1 MLLWVNRLGVRIP
14 TPRGPLNPVED
25 VSFIL
30 ERGETLGL
38 VGESGCGKTVLC
50 RALLGLLPTA
60 ATLSKDAEIIFDGQ
74 ALNLLPDRTLNRIRG
89 REIAMIFQDPM
100 TALNPVMSVGR
111 QIAEPLV
118 HHFGMPRDESMAK
131 AIRLMASVGIP
142 NPDHRARQ
150 YPHQLSGGLR
160 QRAAIAMALACEPKL
175 LIADEPTTAL
185 DATIQA
191 DILDLLN
198 DLQGE
203 KHMAMIL
210 VTHDLGMAAG
220 RTRNIAV
227 MYAGKIV
234 ETATTGELLANMR
247 MPYTRALFDAI
258 PRLENPTH
266 TVLNTIDGQPP
277 NLIDP
282 PTGCRFAPRCWRAS
296 AKCRVEAP
304 LLLPDD
310 PAAHRTACWH
320 PLA

>member
-1 MLLWVNRLGVRIP
+1 MLLRVNRLGVRLP
-14 TPRGPLNPVED
+14 TPRGPLSPVDD

-30 ERGETLGL
+30 EKGETLGL

-50 RALLGLLPTA
+50 RALLGLLPSA
-60 ATLSKDAEIIFDGQ
+60 ATLSNDAEIIFDGQ
-74 ALNLLPDRTLNRIRG
+74 YLNRLPDRGLNRIRG
-89 REIAMIFQDPM
+89 REVAMIFQDPM

-111 QIAEPLV
+111 QVAEPLV
-118 HHFGMPRDESMAK
+118 HHFGIPAKEAMGK
-131 AIRLMASVGIP
+131 AIRLMASAGIP
-142 NPDHRARQ
+142 NPDQRARQ

-160 QRAAIAMALACEPKL
+160 QRAAIAMALACGPKL

-234 ETATTGELLANMR
+234 ETATTCELFANMR

-266 TVLNTIDGQPP
+266 TVLKTIDGQPP
-277 NLIDP
+277 DLIDP
-282 PTGCRFAPRCWRAS
+282 PTGCRFAPRCWRATP
-296 AKCRVEAP
+296 KCRAEAP

>member
-118 HHFGMPRDESMAK
+118 HHFGMPRD
-131 AIRLMASVGIP
+131 
-142 NPDHRARQ
+142 
-150 YPHQLSGGLR
+150 
-160 QRAAIAMALACEPKL
+160 
-175 LIADEPTTAL
+175 
-185 DATIQA
+185 
-191 DILDLLN
+191 
-198 DLQGE
+198 
-203 KHMAMIL
+203 
-210 VTHDLGMAAG
+210 
-220 RTRNIAV
+220 
-227 MYAGKIV
+227 
-234 ETATTGELLANMR
+234 
-247 MPYTRALFDAI
+247 
-258 PRLENPTH
+258 
-266 TVLNTIDGQPP
+266 
-277 NLIDP
+277 
-282 PTGCRFAPRCWRAS
+282 
-296 AKCRVEAP
+296 
-304 LLLPDD
+304 
-310 PAAHRTACWH
+310 
-320 PLA
+320 